1 MLLITSAV
9 LALLPLLGIAWIVTR
24 GTVTTVDG
32 LFMSLILLAISGVFG
47 MNAAWELRRLRRRA
61 LWLKQNPELA
71 AQLSASVSIAS
82 GPVVRGVIERVDFYE
97 GRVGQPNKSVVIL
110 ANGTNASRI
119 LVLEGDLRNRLPAG
133 KRVELVCGEEN
144 GHKTLLTAD
153 YA

>member
-1 MLLITSAV
+1 MLLITSAL
-9 LALLPLLGIAWIVTR
+9 LAFLPLLGIVWIFTR
-24 GTVTTVDG
+24 GTETTVDG

-71 AQLSASVSIAS
+71 AQLTAGVSIAS
-82 GPVVRGVIERVDFYE
+82 GPLVRGIIQKVDFYE

-110 ANGTNASRI
+110 ANGATASKI

-144 GHKTLLTAD
+144 GHKTLVSAE
-153 YA
+153 YS